1 MKRALF
7 IIAIAAGFG
16 ATSLTLHS
24 QAPEPAVVPAPVV
37 VIPAGP
43 PLEMLKAIRDQNAKL
58 IEAQAAAILKLD
70 ELEKAAQAVK
80 VLGRRS

>member
-7 IIAIAAGFG
+7 IIAVIAGFG

-24 QAPEPAVVPAPVV
+24 QAPAPAVAPAPVV

-58 IEAQAAAILKLD
+58 LEAQATAIQKLE
-70 ELEKAAQAVK
+70 ELEKASQAVK

>member
-1 MKRALF
+1 MKRILF
-7 IIAIAAGFG
+7 ILTVVAGFS

-24 QAPEPAVVPAPVV
+24 QAPTPAVAPAPVV

-58 IEAQAAAILKLD
+58 LEAQAAAIQKLD
-70 ELEKAAQAVK
+70 ELEKASQAVK